1 MEVKMKRVFILKGL
15 DCPNCSA
22 KIEKEVGALPGVESS
37 VVNLMQQTL
46 TVQSEKSADAT
57 LAEQVETIVHSHE
70 PDVEVSEKTELA
82 VTKVY
87 LLKGLDCP
95 NCSAKIEKEVGELGG
110 VASSTVNLMNQT
122 LTVQAGTSVATS
134 LLDTVTTIVHSHEP
148 DVEVSEKTEPAVT
161 KVYLLKGL
169 DCPNCSAKI
178 EKEVGELGGV
188 ASSTVNLMNQTLT
201 VQAGTSVATSLLDT
215 VTTIVHSHEPDVE
228 VSEKTEPA
236 VTKVY
241 LLKGLD
247 CPNCSAKIEKEV
259 GELDGVTS
267 STVNLM
273 NQTLTVQAGTSVAAS
288 LLDTVTTIVHS
299 HEPDVE
305 VSEKQLEA
313 TAPVKKDEK
322 AAVYNDEDKKRTIR
336 LAVGAVV
343 YAIGMALT
351 VFAKLPT
358 LAELAFL
365 IVAYVI
371 LGWDVVW
378 QAVKNITRGQVF
390 DEHFLMSV
398 STIGAFAIGEYPEAV
413 AVMLFYQVGE
423 FFQSL
428 AVKRSRKSISDLMD
442 IRPDSATVKRN
453 GVLQV
458 VSPESVAVGEIIV
471 VKPGEKI
478 PLDGIVVDG
487 ESMLDTKALT
497 GESVPRSIRKGDEAL
512 SGCINQSGLLTLKV
526 TKSFG
531 ESTVSKITDLVENA
545 SARKAPTENFI
556 TTFARYYT
564 PVVVGMAAV
573 LAIIPPL
580 VLGGGWSEW
589 LRRGFVFLIVS
600 CPCAL
605 VISIPLTF
613 FGGIGAASKRG
624 VLVKGS
630 NYLEALNKVS
640 VVVFDKTGTLTKGV
654 FEVANIIPAAGYQ
667 KEQVLEYA
675 AQAESYSNHPIAKSI
690 LATYGKPIDQKQFS
704 DFEEISGHGISVMVQ
719 GKKVL
724 AGNSKLMESE
734 KIAYAACDA
743 AGTKF
748 YVAADGSYVGCILI
762 ADEVKPDSK
771 CAIAELKKI
780 GVEKTVMLTG
790 DDERIGK
797 SVADELGLDAYYAQ
811 LLPDQKVEKLEM
823 LDKQKRQ
830 GSKLA
835 FVGDGINDAPVLA
848 RADVG
853 IAMGGLGSD
862 AAIEAADVVLMTDEP
877 SKLVEAIDVA
887 KATKRIVMQNI
898 VIALGIKSVFLVLGA
913 LGMAGMWEAV
923 FGDVG
928 VTIIAVLNAMRILKK

>member
-1 MEVKMKRVFILKGL
+1 MLKCRKSSWKRLHL
-15 DCPNCSA
+15 S
-22 KIEKEVGALPGVESS
+22 
-37 VVNLMQQTL
+37 
-46 TVQSEKSADAT
+46 
-57 LAEQVETIVHSHE
+57 
-70 PDVEVSEKTELA
+70 
-82 VTKVY
+82 
-87 LLKGLDCP
+87 
-95 NCSAKIEKEVGELGG
+95 
-110 VASSTVNLMNQT
+110 
-122 LTVQAGTSVATS
+122 
-134 LLDTVTTIVHSHEP
+134 
-148 DVEVSEKTEPAVT
+148 
-161 KVYLLKGL
+161 
-169 DCPNCSAKI
+169 
-178 EKEVGELGGV
+178 
-188 ASSTVNLMNQTLT
+188 
-201 VQAGTSVATSLLDT
+201 
-215 VTTIVHSHEPDVE
+215 
-228 VSEKTEPA
+228 
-236 VTKVY
+236 
-241 LLKGLD
+241 
-247 CPNCSAKIEKEV
+247 
-259 GELDGVTS
+259 
-267 STVNLM
+267 
-273 NQTLTVQAGTSVAAS
+273 
-288 LLDTVTTIVHS
+288 
-299 HEPDVE
+299 
-305 VSEKQLEA
+305 
-313 TAPVKKDEK
+313 KDEK

-478 PLDGIVVDG
+478 PLDGIVVEG

-719 GKKVL
+719 GKKIL

-748 YVAADGSYVGCILI
+748 YVAADGSYVGCILN

>member
-1 MEVKMKRVFILKGL
+1 MEFKMKRVFI
-15 DCPNCSA
+15 
-22 KIEKEVGALPGVESS
+22 
-37 VVNLMQQTL
+37 
-46 TVQSEKSADAT
+46 
-57 LAEQVETIVHSHE
+57 
-70 PDVEVSEKTELA
+70 
-82 VTKVY
+82 
-87 LLKGLDCP
+87 
-95 NCSAKIEKEVGELGG
+95 
-110 VASSTVNLMNQT
+110 
-122 LTVQAGTSVATS
+122 
-134 LLDTVTTIVHSHEP
+134 
-148 DVEVSEKTEPAVT
+148 
-161 KVYLLKGL
+161 LKGL

-531 ESTVSKITDLVENA
+531 ESTVSKIIDLVENA

-690 LATYGKPIDQKQFS
+690 LAAYGKSIDQKQFS
-704 DFEEISGHGISVMVQ
+704 GFEEISGHGISVMVQ

-734 KIAYAACDA
+734 KIAYSACDA
-743 AGTKF
+743 AGTKV

-762 ADEVKPDSK
+762 ADEVKPDSNR
-771 CAIAELKKI
+771 AIAELKKI

-835 FVGDGINDAPVLA
+835 FVGDGINDATVLA

>member
-1 MEVKMKRVFILKGL
+1 MKRVFILKGL

-57 LAEQVETIVHSHE
+57 LAEQVE
-70 PDVEVSEKTELA
+70 
-82 VTKVY
+82 
-87 LLKGLDCP
+87 
-95 NCSAKIEKEVGELGG
+95 
-110 VASSTVNLMNQT
+110 
-122 LTVQAGTSVATS
+122 
-134 LLDTVTTIVHSHEP
+134 TIVHSHEP

-273 NQTLTVQAGTSVAAS
+273 NQTLTVQAGTSVAAP

-442 IRPDSATVKRN
+442 ICPDSATVKRN